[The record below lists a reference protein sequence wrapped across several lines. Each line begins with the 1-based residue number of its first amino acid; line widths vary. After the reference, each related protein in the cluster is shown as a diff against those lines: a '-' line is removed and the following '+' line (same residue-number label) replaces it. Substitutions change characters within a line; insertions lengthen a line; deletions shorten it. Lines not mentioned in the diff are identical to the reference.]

1 MKISLNYLFIKKGER
16 SILSEARNEREAQNE
31 CEEQNECEAQDECEA
46 QNELNA
52 QDEGRRKIKRLL
64 PVHFSGS

>member
-16 SILSEARNEREAQNE
+16 SILSEAQNE